1 MKPEWKALNQRSCE
15 KISPLLKKK
24 RERKEKG
31 IDTFLVQ
38 EKIKE
43 YSVFITNTYLHGKML
58 VLPYIWECIQKD
70 TNIISNVWKVLW
82 FTFFNIYLP
91 NKKSKQ
97 VFVVFPCAAV
107 SIKLK
112 VRDYNGQFVV
122 EIIFYSLARR
132 TVCLSCF
139 LQPQV
144 IQTPI
149 QFLSLFK
156 CCSQLK
162 DTTRNKFWDKIWI
175 YCDLVTIFL
184 LLLSVFLCFRLS
196 IHLLR
201 CGKLIQHLLPELKV
215 LIGLKW
221 PALGGSIQIL
231 KQGLVHKGSCQH

>member
-1 MKPEWKALNQRSCE
+1 MKPEWNALNQKSCE
-15 KISPLLKKK
+15 KILSLLKKK
-24 RERKEKG
+24 RKRKEKG

-38 EKIKE
+38 KIKE
-43 YSVFITNTYLHGKML
+43 YSVFITNIYLLEKML
-58 VLPYIWECIQKD
+58 VLPCIWECIQKD
-70 TNIISNVWKVLW
+70 MNIISNVWKVLW

-91 NKKSKQ
+91 HKKSKQ

-107 SIKLK
+107 FKKLK
-112 VRDYNGQFVV
+112 VGDYNGQFVV

-132 TVCLSCF
+132 TECLSCF

-175 YCDLVTIFL
+175 NCDLVTIFL
-184 LLLSVFLCFRLS
+184 LLLSVFLCFRLL

-201 CGKLIQHLLPELKV
+201 FGKWIQHLLPDMKV
-215 LIGLKW
+215 LTGLKW
-221 PALGGSIQIL
+221 PALGRSIQIL
-231 KQGLVHKGSCQH
+231 KQGLVHRGSCQH